1 MPATRLAVAILISIV
16 TLAPQA
22 QTLAQ
27 TNFMPFRTRVEADPK
42 KRYDLTDSHG
52 PWLIMAGSFSG
63 STGERIANALAL
75 EIRRE
80 LRMPAYVYRHHIDLE
95 ESTTGLGWQAPP
107 DGQGH
112 PVRQQMKLLNLQD
125 FDEIAVL
132 VGEFDSHDSSK
143 IQKALGKIKEMQP
156 KAIAQMANPNAP
168 DAFRQ
173 RKNKMHFNFGEEKEQ
188 GPLRAAFITP
198 NPLIPEQYFNP
209 KGPDRF
215 VYELNKD
222 LEFSLLQCKSPFTLR
237 VATFKGDSTFDL
249 KEIDEKKNEFNIKRM
264 LGQPIKSKLSDAAE
278 NAHRLTLA
286 LRERGVEAYEFHD
299 RYSSYVCVGSFN
311 TLTVTGPDGREQWN
325 PQLVNLTKTFQ
336 PQRMEGVFRDASGRT
351 VQGAMKPFT
360 LKGLDELPFDMVP
373 EPIEVPRYSVA
384 RDYIQNDR
392 QLR

>member
-1 MPATRLAVAILISIV
+1 MSATRLAISLLIAIF

-22 QTLAQ
+22 RLLAQ
-27 TNFMPFRTRVEADPK
+27 PSFMPFRARVEADPK
-42 KRYDLTDSHG
+42 KRYELTDNHG

-63 STGERIANALAL
+63 STGARVANALAL

-80 LRMPAYVYRHHIDLE
+80 LRLPAYVYLHHIDLE
-95 ESTTGLGWQAPP
+95 ETTTGLGWQAPP

-132 VGEFDSHDSSK
+132 VGDFDSHENSK
-143 IQKALGKIKEMQP
+143 IQKALNKIKEMQP
-156 KAIAQMANPNAP
+156 EAITQMANPNAP
-168 DAFRQ
+168 DAFQQ
-173 RKNKMHFNFGEEKEQ
+173 RKNKMHFKMNQEKKQ

-209 KGPDRF
+209 QGPDRF

-222 LEFSLLQCKSPFTLR
+222 LEYSLFGCNKSFTLR
-237 VATFKGDSTFDL
+237 VASFKGDSSFDL
-249 KEIDEKKNEFNIKRM
+249 REIEEKKNEFNIQKM
-264 LGQPIKSKLSDAAE
+264 LGQPIKSKLADAADK
-278 NAHRLTLA
+278 AHQLTVA

-311 TLTVTGPDGREQWN
+311 ALTVTGPDGREQWN

-336 PQRMEGVFRDASGRT
+336 PQRMEGVFRDANGRK

-360 LKGLDELPFDMVP
+360 LKGLEELPFDMVP

-384 RDYIQNDR
+384 RDFDPNNR